1 MELINKYNFRELKKI
16 IDNQIFS
23 RVLVIGG
30 AYSFRKSGAE
40 KLIYRLLKNKE
51 IAIFFKTKKLPEF
64 IELNKLI
71 NFLKKFNPNL
81 IISIGGGSVI
91 DLSKISNVCFDIKN
105 LKNKI
110 IKNNIPITKQFCNL
124 IAIPTTAGSGAE
136 VTTNAV
142 IYINNKKY
150 SVEDNLI
157 KPTYMAL
164 FPDLVINNDKLSVIQ
179 ASAFDSF
186 AQAVESMFSV
196 KSNNE
201 SLLYSKKSISIFLEN
216 YRNFI
221 SKKNLENAYKLSM
234 SSYYS
239 GKAISISKT
248 IAPHATSYPFTS
260 LFNVNHGHA
269 VSLTFNSYL
278 KFNYDNRIR
287 SLSKYNLTNR
297 YQLLFKFLKSNNIE
311 DLTRKVEQIRLDL
324 SLENKLSKI
333 NNKIPSKI
341 NLILK
346 DINIQRLNNNPVK
359 IEKKDI
365 LDILKKII

>member
-1 MELINKYNFRELKKI
+1 MSSKKCTQKSDLKS
-16 IDNQIFS
+16 N
-23 RVLVIGG
+23 
-30 AYSFRKSGAE
+30 
-40 KLIYRLLKNKE
+40 LKD
-51 IAIFFKTKKLPEF
+51 
-64 IELNKLI
+64 
-71 NFLKKFNPNL
+71 L
-81 IISIGGGSVI
+81 IINYSYPF
-91 DLSKISNVCFDIKN
+91 KK
-105 LKNKI
+105 KY
-110 IKNNIPITKQFCNL
+110 TKL
-124 IAIPTTAGSGAE
+124 AVIPTTAGSGAE

-164 FPDLVINNDKLSVIQ
+164 FPDLVINNDKLSIIQ

-221 SKKNLENAYKLSM
+221 SKKNLEIAYKLSM

-311 DLTRKVEQIRLDL
+311 DLARKVEQIRLDL

-346 DINIQRLNNNPVK
+346 DINLQRLNNNPVK